1 MKKKNLIV
9 QAKLKKNRNLIRDKK
24 IQNIYR
30 IFRDNLFKNIK
41 KEKFCI
47 GVSGGPDS
55 LTLAY
60 LSKIYC
66 KEFKTKFT
74 TLIINH
80 NLRKEST
87 NEAKKIKSLLL

>member
-1 MKKKNLIV
+1 MKKKSLSVKRKNHNLI
-9 QAKLKKNRNLIRDKK
+9 LKHLNDKDILKVFKEFKKTIDIKNK
-24 IQNIYR
+24 YAVA
-30 IFRDNLFKNIK
+30 
-41 KEKFCI
+41 
-47 GVSGGPDS
+47 VSGGPDS

-60 LSKIYC
+60 LSKLYC

-87 NEAKKIKSLLL
+87 NEAKKIKL